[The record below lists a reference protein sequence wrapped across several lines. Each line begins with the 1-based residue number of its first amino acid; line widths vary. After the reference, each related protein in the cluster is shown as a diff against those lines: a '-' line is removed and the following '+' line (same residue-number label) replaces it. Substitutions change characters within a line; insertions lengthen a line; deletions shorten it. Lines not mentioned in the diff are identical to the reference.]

1 MRSRASSPLMPPLS
15 EIAAI
20 ILAAGLSSRFEAGP
34 EETKLVVPLCGKP
47 LVRHAAEAA
56 LASRARPILVVTGH
70 ATSQVEAALKNRVQ
84 SGLPDRPREFS
95 EGGDRGFA

>member
-1 MRSRASSPLMPPLS
+1 MRSQASSPLMPPLS

-47 LVRHAAEAA
+47 LVCHVAEAA
-56 LASRARPILVVTGH
+56 LNARASMINAWISH
-70 ATSQVEAALKNRVQ
+70 TSRH
-84 SGLPDRPREFS
+84 SRRLPDRWS
-95 EGGDRGFA
+95 AA

>member
-34 EETKLVVPLCGKP
+34 VQTT
-47 LVRHAAEAA
+47 AEI
-56 LASRARPILVVTGH
+56 LRASGRRAD
-70 ATSQVEAALKNRVQ
+70 VE
-84 SGLPDRPREFS
+84 D
-95 EGGDRGFA
+95 D

>member
-1 MRSRASSPLMPPLS
+1 MRSRASSPLIRPLS

-47 LVRHAAEAA
+47 LVRHVAEAA
-56 LASRARPILVVTGH
+56 LASRARPILVESLILLVG
-70 ATSQVEAALKNRVQ
+70 AQ
-84 SGLPDRPREFS
+84 GLEPWTR
-95 EGGDRGFA
+95 